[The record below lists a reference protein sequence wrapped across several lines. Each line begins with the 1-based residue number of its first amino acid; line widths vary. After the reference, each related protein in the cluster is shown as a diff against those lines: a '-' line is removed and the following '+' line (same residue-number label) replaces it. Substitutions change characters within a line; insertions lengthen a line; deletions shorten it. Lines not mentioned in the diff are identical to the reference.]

1 MLLSDLA
8 GNDRLKQQ
16 LGPRLAARQLGH
28 ALILSG
34 PAGSGKHTLASII
47 AGAMVCSGDGAAP
60 CGSCSDCKKASAG
73 IHPDIITVSPEEE
86 GKAITVDQ
94 IRQIRADAHIRPN
107 EAPRKVYVVEQAHR
121 LRDEAQNAMLKL
133 LEEGP
138 AYAVFLLLA
147 ENGGA
152 LLTTVRSR
160 CEELLL
166 TPPAE
171 QQVDEQV
178 RQLAR
183 DLADR
188 WLDADEW
195 GLMELCVSMEKYD
208 RHQLCA
214 VLDCMHTDLGGRL
227 ARHPDRRRVA
237 RALDLLRRMQQAA
250 AQNVGTGHLVGLL
263 CAEAK
268 GGSQQ

>member
-1 MLLSDLA
+1 MRLSDLA

-16 LGPRLAARQLGH
+16 LAPRLAGRQLSH

-34 PAGSGKHTLASII
+34 PAGSGKHTLAGIL
-47 AGAMVCSGDGAAP
+47 AQAMVCSGEGDAP
-60 CGSCSDCKKASAG
+60 CCRCPDCKKAAAG
-73 IHPDIITVSPEEE
+73 IHPDIITVLPEEE

-94 IRQIRADAHIRPN
+94 IRRMRADAHIRPN
-107 EAPRKVYVVEQAHR
+107 EAARKVYVVEYAHR
-121 LRDEAQNAMLKL
+121 LREEAQNAMLKL

-166 TPPAE
+166 TPPAV
-171 QQVDEQV
+171 QAVDEQV
-178 RQLAR
+178 SQLAQALVR
-183 DLADR
+183 R
-188 WLDADEW
+188 WLDGDEW
-195 GLMELCVSMEKYD
+195 GLMELCVTMEKYD
-208 RHQLCA
+208 KQQLCA
-214 VLDCMHTDLGGRL
+214 VLECMRTELGGLL
-227 ARHPDRRRVA
+227 ACHPDRRNVLRG
-237 RALDLLRRMQQAA
+237 LDLLRKMQAA
-250 AQNVGTGHLVGLL
+250 AGQNVGAGHLAGLL

-268 GGSQQ
+268 NIAKR